1 MFKGTTYEGK
11 FFIMHD
17 GLSQWWEKEAQEYM
31 EMLGFKDRQIKCL
44 PPANEGNR
52 YAGKLVGNRPELMPL
67 DAHLFSDFTF
77 SFWFHC
83 SVTSLLAPEDPRRF
97 NCGTPK
103 ELSHSLRRV
112 WEVSPTPARILEDC
126 GAIRQRLERIV
137 AEKGVA
143 IQDIYFRTGRR
154 YISASG
160 GRVLKGKPRKRQ
172 RKATNELPE
181 VHPDAREAFES
192 FQGSLS
198 VDADT

>member
-1 MFKGTTYEGK
+1 MRVYSYLVPLVLGSNTYEGK

-103 ELSHSLRRV
+103 ELCLRNH
-112 WEVSPTPARILEDC
+112 
-126 GAIRQRLERIV
+126 
-137 AEKGVA
+137 
-143 IQDIYFRTGRR
+143 RR
-154 YISASG
+154 EYCCC
-160 GRVLKGKPRKRQ
+160 
-172 RKATNELPE
+172 
-181 VHPDAREAFES
+181 HC
-192 FQGSLS
+192 
-198 VDADT
+198 